1 MNILIEYLSML
12 LEKLGNLND
21 KYKKLTRYYTELY
34 YKRLLS
40 LLDTICEFL
49 QGPCKNNQ
57 EYLIET
63 KIIELFNKIM
73 EETCIVSNEEN
84 EDKENN
90 ELDDYLEHDTI
101 FYTSKKT
108 NNCDTFFGDGKNYNI
123 ASTSTD
129 DFLQDENIKQ
139 KKIFSPLS
147 DYEKSTLL
155 FKISLVLLSM
165 IEGRKVKDEVI
176 KKVLRDINYK
186 LVFEKCGEIYKKLQN

>member
-1 MNILIEYLSML
+1 
-12 LEKLGNLND
+12 
-21 KYKKLTRYYTELY
+21 
-34 YKRLLS
+34 
-40 LLDTICEFL
+40 
-49 QGPCKNNQ
+49 
-57 EYLIET
+57 
-63 KIIELFNKIM
+63 M

-108 NNCDTFFGDGKNYNI
+108 NNFDTFFGDGKNYNI

-176 KKVLRDINYK
+176 KKILRDLNYK
-186 LVFEKCGEIYKKLQN
+186 LVFEKCGEIYTKLTCNIMINMIKFKKKKYKKFIIIQRQLKKLYNFIRKIQFVWKY